1 MKFKH
6 LLLIL
11 ITVLFS
17 VYSNA
22 QQPKQPTG
30 KVKAQTTKVS
40 KSASKKNAVKVK
52 TQTTKVSKSASKKKA
67 VAPIIAKI
75 DSPKIKSPKKD
86 TSLVIE
92 LIPSDYNI
100 HLRSFKTNDTLPLS
114 LFFKLGKGIGK
125 DKSLILNF
133 STKGSSKNISLSTD
147 SRVKE
152 VTDTIK
158 FLKSDWNILKDTII
172 QKSIGISIVQ
182 SAPFKGN
189 QIFKFHIDTNKAL
202 YNLNIIAYQPIN
214 SLVSDGN
221 AEIIDNGKLGITS
234 AYSNGLKSSI
244 DTLTIIVNLLNKDF
258 DPSHNQLV
266 FLFSDSTLNN
276 YFKILDNPINISKS
290 EWENAFNGKSDYQ
303 GKLKVKLNIQTKNL
317 NDTLFE
323 AIKHLDII
331 LKGQTHVKKGTQRVK
346 LSIKDNPF
354 WVELGS
360 NFDLLDNIKSSNF
373 YAGIYMFDKDVT
385 RFGDKTKQNNI
396 SFTAGVYES
405 QAVSTSASASNGFV
419 YQTHDTVL
427 RNFGVV
433 KASST
438 IKTIGIAFAPLLRI
452 NAGKTDANGFH
463 WFFNF
468 LYSELLWQTIATNFT
483 YPSSKD
489 TILIKKQVSSLYPF
503 KETNKNYDFR
513 SHYLG
518 IGFPLYIKEDN
529 YNLYINDVI
538 GFTSQKYFIFNNKS
552 NQENTLDPLSRNYIN
567 DLTFATPKTLWSPF
581 VLLQFRLNE
590 VSYGITF
597 SGEIRELLLLN
608 AKPVITL
615 ALSKKFN
622 LDQVLK
628 PVVSKL

>member
-202 YNLNIIAYQPIN
+202 YNLI
-214 SLVSDGN
+214 
-221 AEIIDNGKLGITS
+221 
-234 AYSNGLKSSI
+234 
-244 DTLTIIVNLLNKDF
+244 
-258 DPSHNQLV
+258 
-266 FLFSDSTLNN
+266 
-276 YFKILDNPINISKS
+276 
-290 EWENAFNGKSDYQ
+290 
-303 GKLKVKLNIQTKNL
+303 
-317 NDTLFE
+317 
-323 AIKHLDII
+323 
-331 LKGQTHVKKGTQRVK
+331 
-346 LSIKDNPF
+346 
-354 WVELGS
+354 ELG
-360 NFDLLDNIKSSNF
+360 
-373 YAGIYMFDKDVT
+373 T
-385 RFGDKTKQNNI
+385 
-396 SFTAGVYES
+396 
-405 QAVSTSASASNGFV
+405 
-419 YQTHDTVL
+419 
-427 RNFGVV
+427 
-433 KASST
+433 
-438 IKTIGIAFAPLLRI
+438 
-452 NAGKTDANGFH
+452 
-463 WFFNF
+463 
-468 LYSELLWQTIATNFT
+468 
-483 YPSSKD
+483 
-489 TILIKKQVSSLYPF
+489 
-503 KETNKNYDFR
+503 
-513 SHYLG
+513 
-518 IGFPLYIKEDN
+518 
-529 YNLYINDVI
+529 
-538 GFTSQKYFIFNNKS
+538 
-552 NQENTLDPLSRNYIN
+552 
-567 DLTFATPKTLWSPF
+567 
-581 VLLQFRLNE
+581 
-590 VSYGITF
+590 
-597 SGEIRELLLLN
+597 
-608 AKPVITL
+608 
-615 ALSKKFN
+615 
-622 LDQVLK
+622 
-628 PVVSKL
+628 